1 MSGRPRTKEIVF
13 RYLGDLELRRSGR
26 PTTIKEIVFRC
37 LGDLE
42 LRLTFW
48 TDRDF
53 DLSVGNVSTTATIDT
68 KRTSLTATM
77 LFLL

>member
-1 MSGRPRTKEIVF
+1 MSGRPRTKEIV
-13 RYLGDLELRRSGR
+13 YM
-26 PTTIKEIVFRC
+26 C

-48 TDRDF
+48 TDRDL
-53 DLSVGNVSTTATIDT
+53 DLSVGNVSPTATMDT
-68 KRTSLTATM
+68 KITSLTATM